1 MNEKCFGNLPFYDSI
16 NLSSSDCFLPNPEIA
31 INEHIG
37 TLIPYLTNEA
47 VLKLPEYKFNLVN
60 DLSDNFLPTRS
71 DPDATGWDVR
81 SRIDIAINPFEY
93 FKIPL
98 GFRAFPPKGWWFS
111 LHPRSST
118 VAKKHCHVLI
128 GTIDETYPEELI
140 FAGQYIPSEDRQ
152 CAKYLKIEAGERIA
166 QIIPI
171 RREEMLVKKI
181 SNDEFDLLCKNRAA
195 ERTSGFGSS
204 GK

>member
-1 MNEKCFGNLPFYDSI
+1 MTIDKDSGVLPFYDFTNIVTNTKLSDWFIPNSEASSI
-16 NLSSSDCFLPNPEIA
+16 SPIMFDI
-31 INEHIG
+31 
-37 TLIPYLTNEA
+37 
-47 VLKLPEYKFNLVN
+47 PEYKFALIGN
-60 DLSDNFLPTRS
+60 LSDDFLPTRS

-81 SRIDIAINPFEY
+81 SRIDININPFQY

-98 GFRAFPPKGWWFS
+98 GFRAFPPRGWWFS

-128 GTIDETYPEELI
+128 GTIDETYPEELL
-140 FAGQYIPSEDRQ
+140 FAGQYVPPDENAN
-152 CAKYLKIEAGERIA
+152 CLHIEAGERIA

-171 RREEMLVKKI
+171 RRQEMLVKKI
-181 SNDEFDLLCKNRAA
+181 SNDEFDTLCKNRAA